1 MRNSRP
7 AVVGYPPGQAEERW
21 QEGCHCRWKSRQL
34 EEAEGWA
41 VLRGFLKQKYFYL
54 SLSI

>member
-1 MRNSRP
+1 VRNSRP